1 METRKIR
8 IELSK
13 RGIPCLWED
22 GGGYSNTGDSTI
34 IADMHGNPKK
44 PIYICRSGHLSCGQ
58 HALIP
63 VRVNDLVIEASHH
76 RRDFSIAISKIVSID
91 KAEKLIELEE
101 INSFDRGE
109 WGKDLAEKL
118 EKAVNAAMKKATCY
132 HCRSPYY
139 VIEED

>member
-1 METRKIR
+1 MEKRKIR

-91 KAEKLIELEE
+91 IEERFAELETV
-101 INSFDRGE
+101 NVFSTGE
-109 WGKDLAEKL
+109 WDKDLAEKL
-118 EKAVNAAMKKATCY
+118 KKAVNAAMDKATCY
-132 HCRSPYY
+132 HCRSPFY
-139 VIEED
+139 IKEEE